1 MFTIGVHDCNRFVAV
16 AVAVASLAVAT
27 VVVVVRRGLLRFSV

>member
-1 MFTIGVHDCNRFVAV
+1 MFANSVRNCDRVV
-16 AVAVASLAVAT
+16 AVAVASRVVAT